1 MYTANQQRHLS
12 TETMVGFKRPNRPVV
27 CVVHSEEIADLN
39 DQFKSDSPLA
49 HNLLGGVEGL
59 ISCIAGS
66 DLTANEHS
74 LDDELAYAELSD
86 TVYAVLENILE
97 NRGHYTQEGIIG
109 DVESEFFSWRLNEII
124 AAASDI
130 YQRLLVELVTEAIQ
144 HRQGLFTRRLY
155 RTKLKNTYYLMLE
168 V

>member
-1 MYTANQQRHLS
+1 
-12 TETMVGFKRPNRPVV
+12 MVSNLRPSKPVV
-27 CVVHSEEIADLN
+27 CVIHSDEIAALN
-39 DQFKSDSPLA
+39 DLFKSETPLA
-49 HNLLGGVEGL
+49 HDLLGGVEGL

-86 TVYAVLENILE
+86 TVYSVLENILE

-130 YQRLLVELVTEAIQ
+130 YQRLVMDVVIDIMRNKQTM
-144 HRQGLFTRRLY
+144 FTSSLHK
-155 RTKLKNTYYLMLE
+155 TKLKNTYYVTFTYE
-168 V
+168 G